1 MKKYEVT
8 AAVIRRNGMILVCG
22 RKSGA
27 DLDWCYEFPG
37 GKVEP
42 GESLSDCLRREMRE
56 ELGTDVYVLDQL
68 GENTVVFGEKIF
80 HLHFLRAMLR
90 PGAPEPEPREGQPM
104 FWTPTAEL
112 DRVPMLP
119 GDVAFARRLAV
130 SEKSEKKTF
139 SDNKSS

>member
-8 AAVIRRNGMILVCG
+8 AAVIRRNGLILVCG
-22 RKSGA
+22 RKTGA

-68 GENTVVFGEKIF
+68 GENVVTFGEKIF
-80 HLHFLRAMLR
+80 HLHFLRAVLR
-90 PGAPEPEPREGQPM
+90 PDAPEPGPRESQPM
-104 FWTPTAEL
+104 IWTSTAEL
-112 DRVPMLP
+112 DRIPMLP
-119 GDVAFARRLAV
+119 GDTAFARRLAD
-130 SEKSEKKTF
+130 SEKSGKKLF
-139 SDNKSS
+139 L

>member
-1 MKKYEVT
+1 MGRY
-8 AAVIRRNGMILVCG
+8 ILRRIAYSLLIIAGVMILTFLLFRLAAGDPASTV
-22 RKSGA
+22 
-27 DLDWCYEFPG
+27 L
-37 GKVEP
+37 GKNPAPAEL
-42 GESLSDCLRREMRE
+42 EDMRE
-56 ELGTDVYVLDQL
+56 ELGTDIYVLDQL

-119 GDVAFARRLAV
+119 GDVAFARRLAD
-130 SEKSEKKTF
+130 SEKSEKKSF

>member
-80 HLHFLRAMLR
+80 HLHFLRAVLR
-90 PGAPEPEPREGQPM
+90 SGAPEPDPKEGQGM
-104 FWTPTAEL
+104 NWFRTAEL
-112 DRVPMLP
+112 DQVRMLP
-119 GDVAFARRLAV
+119 GDTAMAKRLAAA
-130 SEKSEKKTF
+130 EKIEKT
-139 SDNKSS
+139 